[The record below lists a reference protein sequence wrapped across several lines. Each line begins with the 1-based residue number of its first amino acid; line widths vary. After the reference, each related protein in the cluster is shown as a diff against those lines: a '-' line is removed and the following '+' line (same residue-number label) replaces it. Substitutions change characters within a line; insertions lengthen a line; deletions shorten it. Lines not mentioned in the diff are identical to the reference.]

1 MADRLRKAE
10 VWVIFGWWGVTF
22 ITANCINKCIVMW
35 CNLLAVKA
43 HLTRSQ
49 TVSSLCVKLFQ
60 YPKSA
65 SNLVMCLKYFASGL
79 PTRSGS
85 LLWNGILRGN
95 NTLVQLWFLLS
106 TILKRLQ
113 FARLCPNRF
122 SKRQRLSGSD
132 SLPRRYLSSWESP
145 HPNLFWKF
153 SPNTGFQE
161 NWVEQRYSC
170 FYAARDYEDSH
181 SVCRALTAATG

>member
-1 MADRLRKAE
+1 MPIERTVSSLSRGPIPVSFYLVSCHILPGRQMADSLRKAE

-22 ITANCINKCIVMW
+22 ITTANCINKCIVMW

-43 HLTRSQ
+43 HFTRSQ

-65 SNLVMCLKYFASGL
+65 SNLVMCLKYFASGS

-85 LLWNGILRGN
+85 LLWNGISRSN
-95 NTLVQLWFLLS
+95 NTLLQLWFLLS

-113 FARLCPNRF
+113 FARLCVP
-122 SKRQRLSGSD
+122 
-132 SLPRRYLSSWESP
+132 
-145 HPNLFWKF
+145 
-153 SPNTGFQE
+153 TGFQK
-161 NWVEQRYSC
+161 
-170 FYAARDYEDSH
+170 DS
-181 SVCRALTAATG
+181 A